1 MDNAL
6 DKLLLPFLQKVDES
20 LISRKYIKEFLIG
33 DAERIA
39 NEKEYT
45 EMKSKFHL
53 MGEDFIK
60 QGLIHSYEIIE
71 ANPNSEIGGMRLKD
85 KNNNIL
91 ISLDVKML
99 HLYFG
104 VHTNT
109 LKITLAD
116 SYHAD
121 VERLLSN
128 KLLAAISKVDKDV
141 KDLYA
146 IYLLTEY
153 LDIDSE
159 QHLFNK
165 LPLTEEDLINYMH
178 TWKQDTTLK
187 TFDFRKSL
195 ERLYYLLASNNQDEE
210 IKTKAVICGDHALEE
225 SGLLYYNP
233 GARLDIFTK
242 YKELD
247 NLYLSVIS
255 YHYNPNIDY
264 TNFVKPL
271 KSNNNL
277 LVPSME
283 RAIIECIKFI
293 DTVSEGSLIEVL
305 KDYQLWY
312 KNYDKLYA
320 MAAFYQVSKEDLDYW
335 IYEAEN
341 DYEDW
346 WCYDRRFKRFI
357 KEFMDNLTNLR

>member
-1 MDNAL
+1 MDNSL
-6 DKLLLPFLQKVDES
+6 DKLLLQFLQKVDES
-20 LISRKYIKEFLIG
+20 LISRKYLKEFLIG

-53 MGEDFIK
+53 IGEDFIK
-60 QGLIHSYEIIE
+60 QGLIHSYDIIE
-71 ANPNSEIGGMRLKD
+71 VTPDSEIGGMRLRD
-85 KNNNIL
+85 RNNNTL
-91 ISLDVKML
+91 ISLDVRMS

-104 VHTNT
+104 VHTDT

-116 SYHAD
+116 SYQ
-121 VERLLSN
+121 VESLLSN
-128 KLLAAISKVDKDV
+128 KLFSAVSKEDKDV

-159 QHLFNK
+159 QQLCNK
-165 LPLTEEDLINYMH
+165 LPLTDEDLITYIH
-178 TWKQDTTLK
+178 TWKQDNTLK

-195 ERLYYLLASNNQDEE
+195 EMLYYLLVPNNQDEE
-210 IKTKAVICGDHALEE
+210 IKTKAVICGDRALEE

-247 NLYLSVIS
+247 NLYLSVVS

-277 LVPSME
+277 LVSSIE

-293 DTVSEGSLIEVL
+293 DTVSEGSLIEAL
-305 KDYQLWY
+305 KDYQLRY
-312 KNYDKLYA
+312 KNYDKLYP
-320 MAAFYQVSKEDLDYW
+320 MADFYQVSKEDLDHW

-346 WCYDRRFKRFI
+346 
-357 KEFMDNLTNLR
+357 

>member
-1 MDNAL
+1 MDNSL
-6 DKLLLPFLQKVDES
+6 DKLLLQFLQKVDES
-20 LISRKYIKEFLIG
+20 LISRKYLKEFLIG

-53 MGEDFIK
+53 IGEDFIK
-60 QGLIHSYEIIE
+60 QGLIHSYDIIE
-71 ANPNSEIGGMRLKD
+71 VTPDSEIGGMRLRD
-85 KNNNIL
+85 RNNNTL
-91 ISLDVKML
+91 ISLDVRMS

-104 VHTNT
+104 VHTDT

-116 SYHAD
+116 SYQ
-121 VERLLSN
+121 VESLLSN
-128 KLLAAISKVDKDV
+128 KLFSAVSKEDKDV

-159 QHLFNK
+159 QQLCNK
-165 LPLTEEDLINYMH
+165 LPLTDEDLITYIH
-178 TWKQDTTLK
+178 TWKQDNILK

-195 ERLYYLLASNNQDEE
+195 ERLYYLLVPNNQDEE
-210 IKTKAVICGDHALEE
+210 IKTKAVICGDRALEE

-247 NLYLSVIS
+247 NLYLSVVS

-293 DTVSEGSLIEVL
+293 NTVSEGSLIEAL
-305 KDYQLWY
+305 KNYQLRY
-312 KNYDKLYA
+312 KNYDKLYI
-320 MAAFYQVSKEDLDYW
+320 MADFYQVSKEDLDHW
-335 IYEAEN
+335 LYEAEN

-346 WCYDRRFKRFI
+346 
-357 KEFMDNLTNLR
+357 

>member
-45 EMKSKFHL
+45 EMKSKFYL
-53 MGEDFIK
+53 IGEEFIK
-60 QGLIHSYEIIE
+60 QGLIPSYEIIE
-71 ANPNSEIGGMRLKD
+71 VNPDSQTGGMKLKD
-85 KNNNIL
+85 RNNNTL
-91 ISLDVKML
+91 ISLDVRMS

-104 VHTNT
+104 VHTGT
-109 LKITLAD
+109 LKIAIAD

-128 KLLAAISKVDKDV
+128 KLLSVVSKGDKDV

-153 LDIDSE
+153 LDIVPEYE

-165 LPLTEEDLINYMH
+165 LPLTDEDLINYLH

-195 ERLYYLLASNNQDEE
+195 ERLYYLLTSNNQDEE
-210 IKTKAVICGDHALEE
+210 IKTKAVICGDRALEE

-247 NLYLSVIS
+247 NLYLCVIS

-264 TNFVKPL
+264 TNFVKSL

-293 DTVSEGSLIEVL
+293 YTVSEGSLIEAL
-305 KDYQLWY
+305 KDYQLRY
-312 KNYDKLYA
+312 KSYDKLYE
-320 MAAFYQVSKEDLDYW
+320 MADFYQVSKEELDYW

-346 WCYDRRFKRFI
+346 
-357 KEFMDNLTNLR
+357 

>member
-1 MDNAL
+1 MDNSL
-6 DKLLLPFLQKVDES
+6 DKLLLQFLQKIDES
-20 LISRKYIKEFLIG
+20 LTSRKYIKEFLIG

-60 QGLIHSYEIIE
+60 QGLIHSYDIIE
-71 ANPNSEIGGMRLKD
+71 VTPDSEIGGMRLKD

-91 ISLDVKML
+91 ISLDVRMS

-104 VHTNT
+104 VHTGT

-116 SYHAD
+116 SYQ
-121 VERLLSN
+121 VESLLFN
-128 KLLAAISKVDKDV
+128 KLFSAVSKGDKDV
-141 KDLYA
+141 KDLYDV
-146 IYLLTEY
+146 YLLTEY

-159 QHLFNK
+159 QQLCNT
-165 LPLTEEDLINYMH
+165 LPLTDEDLITYIH
-178 TWKQDTTLK
+178 TWKQDNTLK

-195 ERLYYLLASNNQDEE
+195 EMLYYLLVPNNQDEE
-210 IKTKAVICGDHALEE
+210 IKTKAVICGDRALEE

-242 YKELD
+242 YKELN
-247 NLYLSVIS
+247 NLNLAVIT
-255 YHYNPNIDY
+255 YYYNPNIDY

-293 DTVSEGSLIEVL
+293 DTVSEGSLIEAL
-305 KDYQLWY
+305 KDYQLRY
-312 KNYDKLYA
+312 KNYDKLYT
-320 MAAFYQVSKEDLDYW
+320 MADFYQVSKEDLDRW

-341 DYEDW
+341 DYE
-346 WCYDRRFKRFI
+346 
-357 KEFMDNLTNLR
+357 E